1 MYGKPKGWRVLLFS
15 QSATLFFSK
24 IWSPKRWTGKGGHT
38 KNKNLEGIKHSCVD
52 VTGERIGGPTIMR
65 VNKMRAK
72 KGKDHRDKFRQ
83 KNGLRLVDV
92 LGEKIGGP
100 QS

>member
-1 MYGKPKGWRVLLFS
+1 M
-15 QSATLFFSK
+15 
-24 IWSPKRWTGKGGHT
+24 TG
-38 KNKNLEGIKHSCVD
+38 CR
-52 VTGERIGGPTIMR
+52 ERIGGPTIMR

-83 KNGLRLVDV
+83 KKGLRLVDV